1 MLIYQNAE
9 GVHAKRKGGN
19 PCARK
24 SVKIS
29 SDLEDSKRSDGLRK
43 RYLYIWNFWEKCEVL

>member
-9 GVHAKRKGGN
+9 RVHGQSKFGN
-19 PCARK
+19 PCARE

-29 SDLEDSKRSDGLRK
+29 SDLEDSASIEV
-43 RYLYIWNFWEKCEVL
+43 RYM